1 MPDDETDRLAQAA
14 LKKKQAAARIEQEQA
29 RARHA
34 ARKADDRRNVLLG
47 AFLAHHVA
55 RNPKLRRD
63 VEKNIYRYHKRQRDR
78 DFLKAYFDT
87 LPKETDTETV

>member
-1 MPDDETDRLAQAA
+1 MSDDNPDRLTQ
-14 LKKKQAAARIEQEQA
+14 LELEKNRIEARLEQA

-34 ARKADDRRNVLLG
+34 ERKAEDRRNALLG

-63 VEKNIYRYHKRQRDR
+63 VEKTIYRYHKRQRDR
-78 DFLKAYFDT
+78 DFLKAYFDA
-87 LPKETDTETV
+87 LPKETETETG